1 MVSFID
7 VRVNKKK

>member
-7 VRVNKKK
+7 VRVKKKK